1 MGDDVGAGD
10 EALRCSFSSA
20 VVREEEK
27 NFDARKDD
35 AFDFGSVESFVDDT
49 DIVGATTVGEC
60 GGEGDDDGG
69 RGGEGGALALSLPPS
84 QTLVP
89 RPVLATAVRT
99 VASSS
104 ADVMLTSRPP
114 IATQ

>member
-10 EALRCSFSSA
+10 EALRCSFSSV

-69 RGGEGGALALSLPPS
+69 RGGEGGALALSLPPT
-84 QTLVP
+84 QATPPLLGLV
-89 RPVLATAVRT
+89 T
-99 VASSS
+99 VG
-104 ADVMLTSRPP
+104 R
-114 IATQ
+114 